1 MSFSCQ
7 DLGNM
12 VANIH
17 IGLTPITRRSVS
29 IALPTF
35 HSKYLRAPFLKRLH
49 TNKEISKIGA
59 RHTYTFPVVNQTRPE
74 TVRVSTSIKKLF

>member
-1 MSFSCQ
+1 MSFSLQ

-17 IGLTPITRRSVS
+17 IGLTPIQRRSVS

-35 HSKYLRAPFLKRLH
+35 HSKYLRAPFLKTAH
-49 TNKEISKIGA
+49 KEISKIGA
-59 RHTYTFPVVNQTRPE
+59 HHTYTFPVVNQTHPE
-74 TVRVSTSIKKLF
+74 TASVNGH